1 MKTRACLALA
11 LTALAIAAVPG
22 AAASGATQRD
32 QRATRDM
39 YNDRYCE
46 YLVVKGKLP
55 KLTATVWNT
64 YGLNNCPPRLWKA
77 SDVAALKRRFGAL
90 AVVLNGPRHWLMD
103 SASIAL
109 DHSTRE
115 IGQVR
120 SFGGLRMR
128 AIATI
133 DVPITDGKPGTPP
146 YREVT
151 VNRAN
156 TFVWSHRHPVHELVA
171 PNGRVYV
178 MQAYSQIVDAKLGLR
193 DLRNLGPR
201 LALPAGW
208 RYRTRR
214 LRRDLRLTTSSRATV
229 IQDRLQNTYQRER

>member
-1 MKTRACLALA
+1 MKSPKRLALLLIAILA
-11 LTALAIAAVPG
+11 LPAGVAG
-22 AAASGATQRD
+22 AARPRD
-32 QRATRDM
+32 QRGTRDM

-77 SDVAALKRRFGAL
+77 SDVAALRRRFGAL

-109 DHSTRE
+109 DRSTGE

-133 DVPITDGKPGTPP
+133 DVPITNGKPGTPP

-156 TFVWSHRHPVHELVA
+156 TFVWNHRYPVYELLA

-178 MQAYSQIVDAKLGLR
+178 MQAYSQIVDPKLGLR
-193 DLRNLGPR
+193 DLRKLGPR

>member
-1 MKTRACLALA
+1 MKSPKRLALLLIAILA
-11 LTALAIAAVPG
+11 LPAGVAG
-22 AAASGATQRD
+22 AARSRD
-32 QRATRDM
+32 QRGTRDM

-77 SDVAALKRRFGAL
+77 SDVAALRRRFGAL

-133 DVPITDGKPGTPP
+133 DVPITNGKPGTPP

-156 TFVWSHRHPVHELVA
+156 TFVWSHRYPVHELLA

-178 MQAYSQIVDAKLGLR
+178 MQAYSQIVDPKLGLR

-229 IQDRLQNTYQRER
+229 IQDRLQDTYQRER